1 MSIAERLIEAGYDL
15 AEIGEEGHDS
25 LRAASVLA
33 IPSPETPG
41 GYLVGLSY
49 ICDFRAE
56 EEWGSDSLHRAFASR
71 ADASTTAHRILTADI
86 AAGVS
91 RASDPRAY
99 DAIGK
104 PGRQG
109 SLVTVLDDVVSLRT
123 GELFGSEDEKW
134 SDASREKRA
143 IEESR
148 THIRYTRGYV
158 TGSPGLSL
166 LSLERE
172 LFQTLRARA
181 RSLGIERPKT
191 TKWEVIDQIIEASQP
206 LLRYTEPANFH
217 DGRHLVIP
225 RTGAVGI
232 VLDGLL
238 EAVQENTL
246 VVGGGLSTPF
256 SRGLTIMDERDFPAQ
271 ELRKSEAQAAW
282 HREQMVPA
290 KKAEKHLR
298 SGGTSVYYIGT
309 PRQDEGGEVRY
320 SVNLSHR
327 GIGQFWGKFTLAE
340 MMSEGFAE
348 REATAYRNR

>member
-1 MSIAERLIEAGYDL
+1 MSIAERLIEAGHDL
-15 AEIGEEGHDS
+15 TEIGEEDHES
-25 LRAASVLA
+25 LRAVSVLA

-41 GYLVGLSY
+41 GYIVGLSY
-49 ICDFRAE
+49 TCDFRAE
-56 EEWGSDSLHRAFASR
+56 EEWGSDSLHSAFASR

-86 AAGVS
+86 AAGIS

-99 DAIGK
+99 DVIGK

-123 GELFGSEDEKW
+123 GEIFGPEDEKW

-148 THIRYTRGYV
+148 THIRYARGYV
-158 TGSPGLSL
+158 TGRPSLS
-166 LSLERE
+166 SLEHE
-172 LFQTLRARA
+172 TFQTLRARA

-191 TKWEVIDQIIEASQP
+191 TKRGVIDQIIEASP
-206 LLRYTEPANFH
+206 PSLRYTEPANFH

-238 EAVQENTL
+238 EAVRANAL
-246 VVGGGLSTPF
+246 VAGGRLSNPF
-256 SRGLTIMDERDFPAQ
+256 SRGLVFVDERDFPAQ
-271 ELRKSEAQAAW
+271 ELEKSEAQADW
-282 HREQMVPA
+282 HRSQMIPVQ
-290 KKAEKHLR
+290 EVGRHLR
-298 SGGTSVYYIGT
+298 STGTSVYYIGS
-309 PRQDEGGEVRY
+309 PRQGENGEVRY

-327 GIGQFWGKFTLAE
+327 GIGQFWGEFTLAE